1 MTREQITELVKGHCI
16 PEPSFGTSDG
26 FKVQWLQIQLLAEI
40 AAQLSDANNAKGQ
53 VQEVPVARQSV
64 HESAVGVTTGKRRR
78 LRQRISAF
86 FGN

>member
-40 AAQLSDANNAKGQ
+40 AAQLSDANAAKGQ
-53 VQEVPVARQSV
+53 VQEVPMARQSQR
-64 HESAVGVTTGKRRR
+64 ESVPTVTTAECRP
-78 LRQRISAF
+78 LRQRIAALF
-86 FGN
+86 TD